1 MATSSIQ
8 AFNGGALNGG
18 LRPEDLQPLRVL
30 TQMQSEPAAEY
41 TPDQGADWI
50 QRAVVFKDQ
59 SDTVTAVYR
68 PFGSDDT
75 EITIPDN
82 QEQSDWDE
90 ADCSKPSFIKNKP
103 TIPAEQVQS
112 DWAEADST
120 AADYIKNKPTIPA
133 AQVQSDWS
141 QADNTKVD
149 YIKNKPTIPAP
160 QIQSD
165 WNQADNTKLDY
176 IKNKPT
182 IPPVVLMTALWDSDA
197 GDYRYPAIS
206 DIDDAWDN
214 NKDVILVRYTPANS
228 RNYWRLVST
237 ASNSYKFANVNPDNA
252 HQSILVA
259 KKVGGTD
266 TWTETD
272 AGQWGHWINT
282 STWRVMLSLSVE
294 MHLETAP
301 TLDDGSGF
309 YQETDLEDEVFEAGV
324 YHFDMEIAFNRQ
336 NSSLTT
342 PVMYD
347 MTVKV
352 GTSTVFTT
360 SMTFQGKWGG
370 ANAVNE
376 TAQISGIIK
385 VPSSGKLSV
394 NLLWGGGDN
403 TLDNNSRLKM
413 SHLFLRKLYI

>member
-18 LRPEDLQPLRVL
+18 LRPEDLQLLRVL
-30 TQMQSEPAAEY
+30 TPMQSEPAAEY
-41 TPDQGADWI
+41 TPDQGADWV
-50 QRAVVFKDQ
+50 QRAVVFKD
-59 SDTVTAVYR
+59 SEGTVIGTYR

-75 EITIPDN
+75 EITIPD
-82 QEQSDWDE
+82 EQVNSDWNESDPTR
-90 ADCSKPSFIKNKP
+90 KSFIENKP

-112 DWAEADST
+112 DWTEADNTKASF
-120 AADYIKNKPTIPA
+120 IKNKPAIPA

-149 YIKNKPTIPAP
+149 YIKNKPTIPAA

-165 WNQADNTKLDY
+165 WSQADNTQVDY

-182 IPPVVLMTALWDSDA
+182 IPPVVLMTALWDSGA
-197 GDYRYPAIS
+197 GDYSYPAIS
-206 DIDDAWDN
+206 DIEDAWNN

-237 ASNSYKFANVNPDNA
+237 ASNNYKFANINPDNA
-252 HQSILVA
+252 HQSILA
-259 KKVGGTD
+259 AQKVGGTD
-266 TWTETD
+266 TWTETK
-272 AGQWGHWINT
+272 AGQWGHWVNA
-282 STWRVMLSLSVE
+282 STWRTMLSTSDTMNLATV
-294 MHLETAP
+294 P

-309 YQETDLEDEVFEAGV
+309 YQEADLKDEVFEAGI
-324 YHFDMEIAFNRQ
+324 YHFDMEVGFNRQ
-336 NSSLTT
+336 ASSLPG

-347 MTVKV
+347 MTIKI
-352 GTSTVFTT
+352 GANTVFVT
-360 SMTFQGKWGG
+360 SMTFQGKYGG
-370 ANAVNE
+370 ANGVNE

-385 VPSSGKLSV
+385 VSASGKIAV
-394 NLLWGGGDN
+394 NLIWGGGDN
-403 TLDNNSRLKM
+403 TVDNDSRLKM